1 MSLRKPPTL
10 TPARLAAHRRNALK
24 STGPHSTR
32 GKAQPRLNGL
42 RRGEGARLYHDVM
55 MLLME
60 TPPHPLEH
68 TLRIILTPKE
78 MRSRLFR
85 GLAGMIHEADRA
97 LIKELREAHGLGEI
111 PGGIVFRRTKPEC
124 Y

>member
-1 MSLRKPPTL
+1 MSLRKSPTL
-10 TPARLAAHRRNALK
+10 TPARLAANRRNALK
-24 STGPHSTR
+24 STGPRTTR
-32 GKAQPRLNGL
+32 GKAQARLNGL

-60 TPPHPLEH
+60 TPPDRLEP

-78 MRSRLFR
+78 ARSRLFR
-85 GLAGMIHEADRA
+85 GLVSMIHEADRA
-97 LIKELREAHGLGEI
+97 LIKELRKAHGGGEI
-111 PGGIVFRRTKPEC
+111 IGEDFRQTKPEC